1 MQAHKSPQA
10 TAAGHRPPPA
20 TAHSPP
26 PPATGAALRLSDEQ
40 RVVAHAPID
49 EALAVVAAAGTGKT
63 HTMTGRARFLLGQG
77 VAAEEVLVLTLS
89 RKAAGEFR
97 ERLLRHVPGA
107 KAATVCTF
115 HSWSWMVV
123 WRHWREAGFERR
135 PTILAAEQQELALMR
150 DCIMWDQLAAAQAE
164 MRGWLFLPPSVPWPQ
179 VVAAVAER
187 HAPLFHKCMQAA
199 LAAHSSEQQPGSRPA
214 PSAGEAAAR
223 SFAELPTRLQLLLV
237 GELHASLQQRFDGH
251 CRGEPDGGVLEL
263 LAAAEDRKSVV

>member
-1 MQAHKSPQA
+1 MSGSACRRTRA
-10 TAAGHRPPPA
+10 RR
-20 TAHSPP
+20 PP

-63 HTMTGRARFLLGQG
+63 HTMTGRARFLLGQVRKTRCHVGPAHHTCDGFPPLHHSVCWTLAQG

-115 HSWSWMVV
+115 HSWCGGWSQQPGSLYSAAACMRCALAGSVHLRHCAAMPCRSWMVV

-150 DCIMWDQLAAAQAE
+150 DCIM
-164 MRGWLFLPPSVPWPQ
+164 
-179 VVAAVAER
+179 
-187 HAPLFHKCMQAA
+187 
-199 LAAHSSEQQPGSRPA
+199 
-214 PSAGEAAAR
+214 
-223 SFAELPTRLQLLLV
+223 
-237 GELHASLQQRFDGH
+237 
-251 CRGEPDGGVLEL
+251 
-263 LAAAEDRKSVV
+263 

>member
-1 MQAHKSPQA
+1 
-10 TAAGHRPPPA
+10 
-20 TAHSPP
+20 
-26 PPATGAALRLSDEQ
+26 
-40 RVVAHAPID
+40 
-49 EALAVVAAAGTGKT
+49 
-63 HTMTGRARFLLGQG
+63 
-77 VAAEEVLVLTLS
+77 
-89 RKAAGEFR
+89 
-97 ERLLRHVPGA
+97 
-107 KAATVCTF
+107 
-115 HSWSWMVV
+115 
-123 WRHWREAGFERR
+123 
-135 PTILAAEQQELALMR
+135 
-150 DCIMWDQLAAAQAE
+150 

-263 LAAAEDRKSVV
+263 LAAADAQALFFLRWLEGEKRRGHMPDGAAYAALCARVGEGQERQRQLARVAVAYQAELRRQCLVPLSDLPLLARQLLAARGGALAWAQERWTHLLVDEFQDSAACMVRCADAARSVAGGRRPGHQRLKQAGSRQLVCHPLADPVQSLPCSWTC